1 MKFTVEI
8 TKEELNAGAEYL
20 DAIGTMVSTMTDIK
34 PYSLVD
40 KIKLMFGMEVTRKEG
55 YIEYTVS
62 NSKVIAI
69 IDVPEDIVVDIMEIY
84 RDITM
89 DFVPSIT
96 MFIMAGKMINTKY
109 EKRIEGLSNKIAES
123 LVKEGV

>member
-62 NSKVIAI
+62 NSKVIVI

-96 MFIMAGKMINTKY
+96 MFIMAVKMINTKY

>member
-96 MFIMAGKMINTKY
+96 MFIMAVKMINTKY